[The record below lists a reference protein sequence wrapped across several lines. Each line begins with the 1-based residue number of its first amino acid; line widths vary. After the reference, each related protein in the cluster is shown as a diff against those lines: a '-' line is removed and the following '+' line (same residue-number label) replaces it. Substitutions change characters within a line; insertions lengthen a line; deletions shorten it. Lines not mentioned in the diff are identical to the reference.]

1 MTVLVPAE
9 KLPGNPYEWDG
20 RVAPRKGRPVF
31 AEFRKIVEAG
41 FDRYLSPSEDCPA
54 RLRESMRYSVEAG
67 GKRLRPVMV
76 LLACEACGGDP
87 LDAVPAAA
95 AIEFIHTYSL
105 IHDDLPA
112 MDNDDLRRGRPTNHK
127 QFDEATAI
135 LAGDGLLTMAF
146 ELLARE
152 IQPADVA
159 VACIIDL
166 ASAAGVEGMVG
177 GQMADLQGE
186 RPSMTDASHQASDN
200 TEDQDDDQAGT
211 ASQTDQT
218 VKISQLETIHLRKTG
233 RLLRSALTMG
243 GRIAEADGNT
253 VEILDHFGKCVGLA
267 FQIADDL
274 LDITGDEAKM
284 GKGVRKDAE
293 LGKLTYPGLLGLDE
307 SRRRAQSLIDEA
319 CRSIKPL
326 GDRGL
331 RLEALARFVLER
343 DH

>member
-1 MTVLVPAE
+1 M
-9 KLPGNPYEWDG
+9 
-20 RVAPRKGRPVF
+20 F

-41 FDRYLSPSEDCPA
+41 FERYLAPSHDRPA

-87 LDAVPAAA
+87 TDAIPAAVA
-95 AIEFIHTYSL
+95 VEFIHTYSL

-112 MDNDDLRRGRPTNHK
+112 MDNDDLRRGQPTNHK

-135 LAGDGLLTMAF
+135 LAGDGLLTLAF
-146 ELLARE
+146 EILARD
-152 IQPADVA
+152 IKPAEVA
-159 VACIIDL
+159 VACVLDL
-166 ASAAGVEGMVG
+166 ASAAGVNGMVG

-186 RPSMTDASHQASDN
+186 RADMADSSQDTGAEDSEFGQTGSD
-200 TEDQDDDQAGT
+200 E
-211 ASQTDQT
+211 SSEQTRK
-218 VKISQLETIHLRKTG
+218 VSQLEAIHLRKTG
-233 RLLRSALTMG
+233 RLLRSTLTMG
-243 GRIAEADGNT
+243 GRIAKADENT
-253 VEILDHFGKCVGLA
+253 VEMLDHFGKCVGLA

-319 CRSIKPL
+319 CRSIQPL

-331 RLEALARFVLER
+331 RLEALARFILER

>member
-1 MTVLVPAE
+1 MF
-9 KLPGNPYEWDG
+9 D
-20 RVAPRKGRPVF
+20 
-31 AEFRKIVEAG
+31 EFRKIVEGA
-41 FDRYLSPSEDCPA
+41 FERYLAPSEDCPD

-76 LLACEACGGDP
+76 LLACEACGGNP
-87 LDAVPAAA
+87 SDAIPAAV

-112 MDNDDLRRGRPTNHK
+112 MDNDDLRRGQPTNHR

-135 LAGDGLLTMAF
+135 LAGDGLLTLAF
-146 ELLARE
+146 EILARD
-152 IQPADVA
+152 IKPTDVA
-159 VACIIDL
+159 LACVLDL
-166 ASAAGVEGMVG
+166 ASAAGVYGMVG
-177 GQMADLQGE
+177 GQLADLQGE
-186 RPSMTDASHQASDN
+186 RPEIADSLEA
-200 TEDQDDDQAGT
+200 AGT
-211 ASQTDQT
+211 ENSGVGQTATSELSEQT
-218 VKISQLETIHLRKTG
+218 RKVSQLEAIHRRKTG

-243 GRIAEADGNT
+243 GRIAKADEKT
-253 VEILDHFGKCVGLA
+253 VEMLDHFGKCVGLA
-267 FQIADDL
+267 FQIADDI

-293 LGKLTYPGLLGLDE
+293 LGKLTYPGLLGLEE

-319 CRSIKPL
+319 CRSIEPL

-331 RLEALARFVLER
+331 RLEALARFILER

>member
-1 MTVLVPAE
+1 MF
-9 KLPGNPYEWDG
+9 D
-20 RVAPRKGRPVF
+20 
-31 AEFRKIVEAG
+31 EFRKIVEEG
-41 FDRYLSPSEDCPA
+41 FERYLAPNDDCPA
-54 RLRESMRYSVEAG
+54 RLRESMSYSVEAG

-76 LLACEACGGDP
+76 LLACEACGGNPIDTI
-87 LDAVPAAA
+87 PAAV

-135 LAGDGLLTMAF
+135 LAGDGLLTRAF
-146 ELLARE
+146 EILASD
-152 IQPADVA
+152 IKPAEVA
-159 VACIIDL
+159 VACVLDL
-166 ASAAGVEGMVG
+166 ASAAGVDGMVG

-186 RPSMTDASHQASDN
+186 RPEIADSP
-200 TEDQDDDQAGT
+200 DDAGT
-211 ASQTDQT
+211 ASSESSQTGTDEQSEQT
-218 VKISQLETIHLRKTG
+218 RRVSQLEAIHLRKTG

-243 GRIAEADGNT
+243 GRIARADVNT
-253 VEILDHFGKCVGLA
+253 VEMLDHFGKCVGLA

-293 LGKLTYPGLLGLDE
+293 LGKLTYPGLLGLEE
-307 SRRRAQSLIDEA
+307 SRRRAESLIDKA
-319 CRSIKPL
+319 CRSIEPL

>member
-1 MTVLVPAE
+1 ME
-9 KLPGNPYEWDG
+9 
-20 RVAPRKGRPVF
+20 RSIAPRKGRPVF
-31 AEFRKIVEAG
+31 GEFRKIVEEG
-41 FDRYLSPSEDCPA
+41 FARYLAPNHDCPA

-76 LLACEACGGDP
+76 LLACEACGGNP
-87 LDAVPAAA
+87 TDAIPAAV

-112 MDNDDLRRGRPTNHK
+112 MDNDDLRRGQPTNHK

-135 LAGDGLLTMAF
+135 LAGDGLLTLAF
-146 ELLARE
+146 EILARD
-152 IQPADVA
+152 IKPADVA
-159 VACIIDL
+159 LACVLDL
-166 ASAAGVEGMVG
+166 ASAAGVNGMVG

-186 RPSMTDASHQASDN
+186 RPQIAASSDA
-200 TEDQDDDQAGT
+200 AG
-211 ASQTDQT
+211 AENVEIGQTGPVEQSEQT
-218 VKISQLETIHLRKTG
+218 RKVSQLEAIHLRKTG

-243 GRIAEADGNT
+243 GRIAKADKNT
-253 VEILDHFGKCVGLA
+253 VEMLDHFGKCVGLA

-307 SRRRAQSLIDEA
+307 SRQRAQSLIDEA
-319 CRSIKPL
+319 CCSIQPL

-331 RLEALARFVLER
+331 RLETLARFILER

>member
-1 MTVLVPAE
+1 
-9 KLPGNPYEWDG
+9 
-20 RVAPRKGRPVF
+20 VF
-31 AEFRKIVEAG
+31 GEFRKIVEEG
-41 FDRYLSPSEDCPA
+41 FERYLAPNHDCPV

-87 LDAVPAAA
+87 TDAIPAAV

-135 LAGDGLLTMAF
+135 LAGDGLLTLAF
-146 ELLARE
+146 EILARD
-152 IQPADVA
+152 IKPADVA
-159 VACIIDL
+159 VACVLDL
-166 ASAAGVEGMVG
+166 ASAAGVSGMVG

-186 RPSMTDASHQASDN
+186 RAEMADLPGDGGTDSSEN
-200 TEDQDDDQAGT
+200 G
-211 ASQTDQT
+211 QTGPDEQSGQT
-218 VKISQLETIHLRKTG
+218 RKVSQLKAIHLRKTG

-243 GRIAEADGNT
+243 GRIAKADENT
-253 VEILDHFGKCVGLA
+253 LEMLDHFGKCVGLA

-293 LGKLTYPGLLGLDE
+293 LGKLTYPGLLGLEE
-307 SRRRAQSLIDEA
+307 SRRQAQSLIDEA
-319 CRSIKPL
+319 CRSIEPL

-331 RLEALARFVLER
+331 QLEALARFVLER

>member
-1 MTVLVPAE
+1 ME
-9 KLPGNPYEWDG
+9 
-20 RVAPRKGRPVF
+20 RSIAPRKGRPVF
-31 AEFRKIVEAG
+31 DEFRKIVEEG
-41 FDRYLSPSEDCPA
+41 FERYLAPNHDCPA

-76 LLACEACGGDP
+76 LLACEACGGNP
-87 LDAVPAAA
+87 TDAIPAAV

-135 LAGDGLLTMAF
+135 LAGDGLLTLAF
-146 ELLARE
+146 EILTRD
-152 IQPADVA
+152 IKTADVA
-159 VACIIDL
+159 VACVLDL
-166 ASAAGVEGMVG
+166 ASAAGVDGMVG

-186 RPSMTDASHQASDN
+186 ITEMSDAS
-200 TEDQDDDQAGT
+200 QDGGT
-211 ASQTDQT
+211 FDLESGQTGTDEQSEQT
-218 VKISQLETIHLRKTG
+218 RKVLQLEAIHLRKTG

-243 GRIAEADGNT
+243 GRIAKADKNT
-253 VEILDHFGKCVGLA
+253 VEMLDHFGKCVGLA

-293 LGKLTYPGLLGLDE
+293 LGKLTYPGLLGLEE
-307 SRRRAQSLIDEA
+307 SRRRATSLIDEA
-319 CRSIKPL
+319 CRSIEPL